1 MHALASIRT
10 RPARRAGGGRT
21 SLRERAR
28 PCRHRR
34 GYTLPA
40 MIDFIPPSVL
50 VTIGPFPI
58 HFYGLAYAIGLAAT
72 YWVMSHEARHR
83 GHDPELLANGLI
95 VVAIAAIVGGRAY
108 HVIDQIAYYKDHIAQ
123 AFLPVDAAGNFIGF
137 SGLGVYGGIITGTIA
152 AFIYLRRRHQSF
164 WLWADIVAPGL
175 FAMQAVARW
184 GNFFNQELYGPPT
197 TLPWGIAIDCDH
209 RIAAYACDAFPFAT
223 THFQPLFFYESLSG
237 FLGVVGLMFLARK
250 FGRRLRTGDLL
261 AAFFIWYGIV
271 RFGLE
276 TLRSDNWTFF
286 GVPMAQIFSAIFI
299 AVGILIIVVR
309 RLRGAPTFL
318 VADSAAMVAA
328 LDEIGVPGE
337 GGDTGTAAEDAADA
351 AAAQTASEAG
361 SDEDDE
367 GGDDAATE
375 PEDDLTSLLA
385 PKADPGAPPVD
396 AAPAPGAEAAA
407 PGAEAAAPA
416 AEAAAPA
423 AEAPAPR
430 AEAPAPGAEA
440 PAAQPAPAEEAPAAG
455 RAGDAVVL
463 PPAVPP
469 TPTDPQTGT

>member
-1 MHALASIRT
+1 
-10 RPARRAGGGRT
+10 
-21 SLRERAR
+21 
-28 PCRHRR
+28 
-34 GYTLPA
+34 

-50 VTIGPFPI
+50 VTIGPFPV

-197 TLPWGIAIDCDH
+197 TLPWGIAIECDH

-237 FLGVVGLMFLARK
+237 FLGVVGLMFLARR

-299 AVGILIIVVR
+299 AIGILIIVVR

-367 GGDDAATE
+367 GDEGDDDAATE
-375 PEDDLTSLLA
+375 PQDDLTTLLA
-385 PKADPGAPPVD
+385 PKADPGVPPVD
-396 AAPAPGAEAAA
+396 AAPAPAADDAALPAADDAA
-407 PGAEAAAPA
+407 PPA
-416 AEAAAPA
+416 AV
-423 AEAPAPR
+423 
-430 AEAPAPGAEA
+430 APAPGAEA
-440 PAAQPAPAEEAPAAG
+440 PAAQPAPADEVPAAG
-455 RAGDAVVL
+455 EAGAAAVL
-463 PPAVPP
+463 PTTPP
-469 TPTDPQTGT
+469 TTPPPAPTDPRPGT